1 MSIGIGS
8 RQRAS
13 LALLVAGLALIRLMT
28 PASAGAGTLDQSQ
41 LTQDTQRYF
50 GAPDGG
56 ALAQTF
62 TAGRSGALD
71 QVDVALSK
79 CQPGFGPRLSIYP
92 LAPSGAPDFEPEL
105 ARAEIADANVPF
117 SPTDDLL
124 AVHFSPP
131 VQVTAGTGYAIVA
144 RGDSASTCFGGIPAY
159 KWEAAMNN
167 PYPRGQ
173 AWTFPPEGGGLEWV
187 SAADIDFAFRTY
199 VASARCGGE
208 WATDVGTSGRDTLV
222 GTPRRDVIAGLGGRD
237 TIRGLGG
244 RDLLCGNSG
253 NDTLN
258 GGRGRDK
265 CIGGPGDDTASKCE
279 VERSI

>member
-1 MSIGIGS
+1 MGIVIGAT
-8 RQRAS
+8 RRAA
-13 LALLVAGLALIRLMT
+13 LALLVVGLALIWLMRA
-28 PASAGAGTLDQSQ
+28 ASAGAGTLDQSQ

-79 CQPGFGPRLSIYP
+79 CQQGFGPRISIYP
-92 LAPSGAPDFEPEL
+92 LAPGGAPAFDPEL

-117 SPTDDLL
+117 APTDELL

-131 VQVTAGTGYAIVA
+131 VQVTAGTRYAIVA
-144 RGDSASTCFGGIPAY
+144 RGDSASYCVGGIPAY
-159 KWEAAMNN
+159 RWEGATSD
-167 PYPRGQ
+167 PYSRGQ
-173 AWTFPPEGGGLEWV
+173 AWSFPTEGGGLEWV
-187 SAADIDFAFRTY
+187 PAADIDFAFRTY
-199 VASARCGGE
+199 VASARCAGE
-208 WATDVGTSGRDTLV
+208 RATEVGTPGRDTLV
-222 GTPRRDVIAGLGGRD
+222 GTPGRDVIAGLGGRD
-237 TIRGLGG
+237 TIRGLGAKD
-244 RDLLCGNSG
+244 RLCGNGG

-265 CIGGPGDDTASKCE
+265 CIGGPGDDRALKCE